1 MITVCR
7 QDRITRVGLQ
17 KLENNICWLRGF
29 AQNVLW
35 DIFCKTE
42 EAHMYSIICVLIRAI
57 TVSHVVF
64 VLFANSLYPRCL
76 ELIKRNKTSLMFLQT
91 HRVSF
96 AGCSSL
102 LTRFAW
108 FLALCCWCSVVY
120 LVDCCFKLLL
130 FLVVFHPLRQI
141 TIFLVSPL
149 WPLR

>member
-7 QDRITRVGLQ
+7 QDRIPRVGLQ

-29 AQNVLW
+29 ALNVLW

-96 AGCSSL
+96 AGFSL
-102 LTRFAW
+102 HFWHGLLG
-108 FLALCCWCSVVY
+108 FLLFVVDVQWSTWLSVVFSCSY
-120 LVDCCFKLLL
+120 SIETDYNFYREPSLAFML
-130 FLVVFHPLRQI
+130 I
-141 TIFLVSPL
+141 
-149 WPLR
+149 